1 VEQKE
6 RLQKTYETIDQ
17 MVTMHAILHDHN
29 HRLALIFDILLLCTS
44 TVLCA
49 TVFLDPSLLTRH
61 NISSDTSKLLIGIC
75 SIITFLI
82 SLISLRVNWK
92 QRGDRHAQARDTLS
106 RLKLEGRQLL
116 KSESED
122 KQKKVSEY
130 LKICH
135 ITMSSLPVIPENQFH
150 KLKAA
155 HKRKVEFSK
164 FIDIYPRMP
173 YLILKLLFL
182 FCSFRSIRTQQNRKI
197 ERGDH
202 GISTKC

>member
-1 VEQKE
+1 MEQKE
-6 RLQKTYETIDQ
+6 RLQKTYKTIDQ

-29 HRLALIFDILLLCTS
+29 QRLALIFDILLLCTS

-49 TVFLDPSLLTRH
+49 TVFLDPSILTRY
-61 NISSDTSKLLIGIC
+61 NISSDTSKLVIGIC

-92 QRGDRHAQARDTLS
+92 QKGDRHAQARDTLS
-106 RLKLEGRQLL
+106 RLKLECRGLL

-122 KQKKVSEY
+122 EWEKVGEY
-130 LKICH
+130 LKVYD
-135 ITMSSLPVIPENQFH
+135 ITMDSLPVIPENQFH

-164 FIDIYPRMP
+164 FIDKYPRAP
-173 YLILKLLFL
+173 YLSLKLLFL
-182 FCSFRSIRTQQNRKI
+182 FYSFRNIQTQQNRET

-202 GISTKC
+202 DINSKC